1 MRPLPDMLATWDYA
15 TDLQLERTVDVDLG
29 LVREEAGLPESVPLA
44 LGALWA
50 SDNHLRGAG
59 SIRKLEADE
68 PTSRVTLELVLEG
81 WDLGETL
88 TLDTELFL
96 LDDLEVPDGPPA
108 AFRAGSR
115 LWSQRKKVRLQ
126 GTAPRFPLALV
137 DPLLFGF
144 GEQTPWFLDIRPELD
159 TPALGGLHL
168 LINESNPVV
177 RAAVESPDGKPETDP
192 IMSMLSYDVGRTLLE
207 FALEQDDASG
217 EGYDEETVGHSMRAL
232 LARVFPGE
240 SLAQVRARRRSDP
253 AGFAADV
260 AAALGLLSSVS
271 T

>member
-1 MRPLPDMLATWDYA
+1 MRALPEMLSTWDYA
-15 TDLQLERTVDVDLG
+15 TDLRLERTVEVDLG

-44 LGALWA
+44 MGALWA

-59 SIRKLEADE
+59 SIARLEAAE
-68 PTSRVTLELVLEG
+68 PTTNVTLEFVLEG

-96 LDDLEVPDGPPA
+96 PDDLEERDGPS

-126 GTAPRFPLALV
+126 GNAPRFPLALV
-137 DPLLFGF
+137 DPVLFGF
-144 GEQTPWFLDIRPELD
+144 GEQTPWFLEIRPELD
-159 TPALGGLHL
+159 TPTLGGLHL
-168 LINESNPVV
+168 LINENNPVV
-177 RAAVESPDGKPETDP
+177 RAAVESPDGKPEDDP

-207 FALEQDDASG
+207 FALEQDDAPAG
-217 EGYDEETVGHSMRAL
+217 GYDKETVGHSMEAL
-232 LARVFPGE
+232 LARVFPGQ
-240 SLAQVRARRRSDP
+240 SRAQVRDRRRSDP

-260 AAALGLLSSVS
+260 AAALGLLSGVS
-271 T
+271 A